1 MSSISLDRSSKTVNQ
16 GDTLPGL
23 KRSPPSGDGSSRSTQ
38 GSDFKAVLEAATQYG
53 IPSVH
58 IGHVGIGEGKNEA
71 LVLGSGMTAQVVQH
85 VTDDTTEMVVPP
97 NSTVALKIFRLRRSD
112 GQSARTAR
120 QNVYDNILREI
131 KAFCHSSFSGHPN
144 IVRLLFVG
152 WRMDDPLPVLAMELG
167 THGSLDHVIKESGPG
182 LSNSQ
187 KQHVTVDIALGLFAI
202 HHAGFLHGDLKPD
215 NIIILGHSDPDRQ
228 VIAKLTDFG
237 GSLQATDQATGKP
250 VHMTPLCAEKDA
262 TLRGYDRLSADAS
275 QPLRWL
281 TGTTSFT
288 YLAIVIRQLELELR
302 ELDESIEYVPITD
315 DIPDQFPEGLS
326 SVDFVRVLKK
336 FMLRALSGGSKDV
349 AAKGHVSYG
358 LGLVKLLEP
367 GLSLDRE
374 KGIEYMRAG
383 ALHGNGPAIFDA
395 TLMLEGTHLE
405 SNYPVRFYLTLLA
418 FSHSNRAMQILSV
431 RWPSL
436 WNIIRKFIREMS
448 FAYVQAGGEVS
459 PGSNDFLAS
468 RFALYLRHRQ
478 PLERQLTLHES
489 LTFGAVEEVEKALN
503 GSILVS
509 DWDETLPGLLHK
521 LSFLPDAE
529 ASSFARVAYE
539 KGARLDFFAPSESP
553 IMEGGKGLGHLQASC
568 SPLSSAIRRGK
579 PTLALAIF
587 CIHIEFDAPIPDLFR
602 ALQLSFALLYHE
614 ISEILLQLLYQ
625 NPEMC
630 QNGPNNSTAMGVN
643 LHQIMSVTPS
653 STKITDAELER
664 RALHGGQYDSAYA
677 KTLQVILAEGF
688 DPTEG
693 SIDTCPLFLAF
704 RHDDVVGA
712 RTYVQHIQS
721 RGLDVVARLNNPGNT
736 SERNDITALS
746 MCIFYGSLR
755 CFEFLLKEYP
765 QLLTMNDQV
774 SDTGILQEA
783 CSDQTDTRFISLLLE
798 AGCDVIT
805 GDRVHSAS
813 SNGHV
818 EIVKLL
824 ISQGFDV
831 DACSDA
837 TQFPPELNTA
847 EGFTALDLISLLTA
861 RPAMPINIRQGPLH
875 GIKEWIADMEEIK
888 SLLAAK
894 TKHSKASRVE
904 KLYCYL
910 KRVDELM
917 LNGGIDKIH
926 EVLRLD
932 DTRRVKFNDFN
943 TQLLSREPPS
953 WPVPV
958 PSHQNDSP
966 TESALPPLDS
976 QDAAEFWTRMVS
988 GTERHQRRNNTGK
1001 KEEQVNAGFLQQNRR
1016 TARERKQR
1024 WRLPPDWDFI
1034 GFIKIKEDYGQWRTL
1049 FQDCKSGDLTFQ
1061 KPELYRGEKVALSTS
1076 RSLPPALPQRTPT
1089 LRLRETE
1096 DCVIETHT
1104 SLDWHKIQKLIQ
1116 PLRIFGMKTRRIP
1129 AESALDYVDDK
1140 GNTPLHIYARLGVTE
1155 GLKAFIQ
1162 AISDIECENNSGL
1175 TALQVAVAC
1184 NRLEVV
1190 RILLDHG
1197 AQSERLDATTGLLP
1211 LHISTL
1217 NRAPDVARLL
1227 LKAGA
1232 NPDGESVEGIP
1243 VIHFCLSNCDSAEM
1257 VQVLIDGGADVNLLV
1272 GTDTPLSL
1280 AVANSREDSLKALL
1294 SAGAAM
1300 NATRD
1305 PEDDESLLHIAAQE
1319 GSMGI
1324 AEILLDHGADINRR
1338 DRSLKTPI
1346 IDAILCGQRDMIQFF
1361 CSRGVDPSVIPEFQ
1375 FFRRTRED
1383 KIEQLFIH
1391 VGDGER
1397 VSPERLEEGEGDQ
1410 YGGWEEWE
1418 PVTVTEAEQGTTE

>member
-1 MSSISLDRSSKTVNQ
+1 MQ
-16 GDTLPGL
+16 
-23 KRSPPSGDGSSRSTQ
+23 
-38 GSDFKAVLEAATQYG
+38 
-53 IPSVH
+53 
-58 IGHVGIGEGKNEA
+58 
-71 LVLGSGMTAQVVQH
+71 
-85 VTDDTTEMVVPP
+85 
-97 NSTVALKIFRLRRSD
+97 
-112 GQSARTAR
+112 
-120 QNVYDNILREI
+120 
-131 KAFCHSSFSGHPN
+131 
-144 IVRLLFVG
+144 
-152 WRMDDPLPVLAMELG
+152 
-167 THGSLDHVIKESGPG
+167 
-182 LSNSQ
+182 
-187 KQHVTVDIALGLFAI
+187 
-202 HHAGFLHGDLKPD
+202 
-215 NIIILGHSDPDRQ
+215 
-228 VIAKLTDFG
+228 
-237 GSLQATDQATGKP
+237 
-250 VHMTPLCAEKDA
+250 
-262 TLRGYDRLSADAS
+262 
-275 QPLRWL
+275 WL

-805 GDRVHSAS
+805 GDRGHVTPLHAALRHMNIAAADIIASHCSDEQLRTLLGRDLTTGWSIFSYLLFFRYDCKGQQMFPPPRLIASFQWLADHAGTHFSGPRDDPCFKFIIGKARPSSRNDQILDLELFGFLLELYYNKMKSKRWESSIVHSAS